1 MTTGS
6 DRSAVEGHAPGDGE
20 GFELTP
26 GNVVSYLLHRG
37 VIPSGVGASVH
48 ELAGGVS
55 ATVLT
60 VRAPG
65 RAVVAKQALARLKVD
80 EEWRAKRERT
90 EVEAAAM
97 RLCGR
102 LTPGRVPRV
111 LDSDPSAHVV
121 VMELLPDDAP
131 NWQSEVEAGRAHVD
145 VGAWVGET
153 LGLWHVRTAGDAAVA
168 GAFDAYESF
177 EQLRLG
183 PFHRSVA
190 ERLPEAADDLRP
202 RIEELLE
209 RRCFVHGDF
218 AMKNTLV
225 GRDRNWV
232 LDFEVAHYGN
242 PIFDLGFFL
251 SFVVLSAVRWPA
263 LTTEMRVLA
272 DEFARG
278 YSNAA
283 GERFAGGDADVT
295 AHTGCLMLARTDGK
309 SPARFLD
316 GRAREQARAAGLALL
331 RTPERGLWQWI

>member
-1 MTTGS
+1 
-6 DRSAVEGHAPGDGE
+6 VEA
-20 GFELTP
+20 FELTAD
-26 GNVVSYLLHRG
+26 NVIAYLVRRG
-37 VIPSGVGASVH
+37 VLSHGVRARVG
-48 ELAGGVS
+48 ELEGGVS

-65 RAVVAKQALARLKVD
+65 TAVVVKQALARLKVD
-80 EEWRAKRERT
+80 DDWRAKQERT

-111 LDSDPSAHVV
+111 LDNDASAHVV

-131 NWQSEVEAGRAHVD
+131 NWQSEVEAGRAHVA
-145 VGAWVGET
+145 VGAWAGET
-153 LGLWHVRTAGDAAVA
+153 LGLWHARTAGVPEVAA
-168 GAFDAYESF
+168 AFDDYESF
-177 EQLRLG
+177 EQLRLS
-183 PFHRSVA
+183 PFHECVI
-190 ERLPEAADDLRP
+190 ERLPEVAGDVTP
-202 RIEELLE
+202 RIEELRE
-209 RRCFVHGDF
+209 HRCFVHGDF

-263 LTTEMRVLA
+263 LGTEMRALA
-272 DEFARG
+272 DGFARG
-278 YSNAA
+278 YIAAA
-283 GERFAGGDADVT
+283 GQRFAWGDADVT

-316 GRAREQARAAGLALL
+316 GRAREQARAAGRALL